1 MENDNEQNDTNGS
14 TEKPR
19 HAFRTGRRVLMLTW
33 QQRPMAV
40 IAFAVGA
47 LLEIAGSL
55 MSMYATA
62 KLGSL
67 LARYITGGSTS
78 HIWFWLWVDIA
89 CAVAIALGFWLMSAT
104 RRLVYFKMVRW
115 ATTGFQSAVSRL
127 DLADYDDPAVR
138 NQINKVGAGYSWQLS
153 NLAETVLDFCYS
165 LVRFAAI
172 TVVAAQIGWWVVLVL
187 ALFLLPSLIAENKLQ
202 KLQWFVW
209 DIKGDNRHMFLGL
222 EWMLRQARNVMELR
236 SMQARGYVIQKIER
250 MNDEFYDTQEQ
261 TFRRVSRIIVP
272 TKIFEVGGTA
282 IGAVVLLRQ
291 FLVGSIQLDRYFF
304 LSGALL
310 RVGGALNSV
319 FGSISRMQEQLL
331 FAEDFFELLER
342 KQTITDVANALPL
355 TRDTAP
361 RIVFENVS
369 FTYPGKKRA
378 VFHDLSFTVEPGEH
392 VALVGENGAGKSTL
406 IKLLL
411 RFYEPTSGRIL
422 IDGTDLH
429 DLAIETWY
437 ERVATLFQDFNSYPL
452 PIHENISIGKPN
464 HAANKKHILRA
475 AEQSNVTEL
484 VKRLPFGWDTVL
496 NSSFEKGVEPS
507 GGQWQ
512 RVALARAF
520 YRNAPVLILD
530 EPTSA
535 IDAKAEYDIFNN
547 IFTHYKD
554 KTALIVSH
562 RFSTVRRAHR
572 IIVLE
577 KGNIIEHG
585 THAELMQSHG
595 LYHELFTKQAEGYKD

>member
-1 MENDNEQNDTNGS
+1 
-14 TEKPR
+14 
-19 HAFRTGRRVLMLTW
+19 
-33 QQRPMAV
+33 
-40 IAFAVGA
+40 
-47 LLEIAGSL
+47 
-55 MSMYATA
+55 
-62 KLGSL
+62 
-67 LARYITGGSTS
+67 
-78 HIWFWLWVDIA
+78 
-89 CAVAIALGFWLMSAT
+89 MSAT

-209 DIKGDNRHMFLGL
+209 DIKGDNRHMFWGL

-291 FLVGSIQLDRYFF
+291 FLLGSIQLDRYFF

-342 KQTITDVANALPL
+342 KQTIMDVANALPL

-378 VFHDLSFTVEPGEH
+378 VFHNLSFTVKPGEH

-520 YRNAPVLILD
+520 YRDAPVLILD

-547 IFTHYKD
+547 IFTHYQD

-577 KGNIIEHG
+577 KGKIVEHG
-585 THAELMQSHG
+585 THAELMQSHS